1 MGDKEI
7 RVLTLHDDRAD
18 GLAPFHRE
26 DVVDDVAL
34 AASVL
39 SEEVIPAFPEL
50 LWHRLV
56 THVSASIGNMLCS
69 LLLVEQ
75 FGIPPRLTE
84 LRGQKSV
91 ALEEDCNGRIC
102 SEGVIDNPTLFKEHL
117 GHVHRFAQLKR
128 SCVEPTAFHDEGIHS
143 IDHEFVL
150 YISVESIGLRVSEM
164 KALLENL

>member
-1 MGDKEI
+1 VGDNKEI
-7 RVLTLHDDRAD
+7 RMLTLHDDRTD
-18 GLAPFHRE
+18 GFAPFHRE

-34 AASVL
+34 ASSVL

-69 LLLVEQ
+69 LFLVKQ
-75 FGIPPRLTE
+75 FGVPPRLAE

-102 SEGVIDNPTLFKEHL
+102 SESVIDDPTLFKEHP
-117 GHVHRFAQLKR
+117 GHVHCFTQLER
-128 SCVEPTAFHDEGIHS
+128 S
-143 IDHEFVL
+143 
-150 YISVESIGLRVSEM
+150 
-164 KALLENL
+164 